1 MNTLL
6 HSVRQSRA
14 FFCLVGLIGVVAVY
28 SLLSPEFR
36 SVDNYITI
44 LRQASVLLILSTGL
58 TAVLLTGGMDLSVGS
73 TAAFV
78 GCICAQLLKS
88 GVPTAA
94 ILPIGLAIGGTVGAV
109 NAFLVSIV
117 GLPSFVATYA
127 TNWVMRGL
135 SIIVMS
141 GAVIFGL
148 PEGFTWFGVGYV
160 GGTIPIIILI
170 AVVVVSVAYVLLQR
184 TTWGR
189 DIYAY
194 GSNAEAALYS
204 AMNLNKTVFSAFMM
218 CSMTAAIGGLL
229 MTARLNA
236 AEAAMGEAYGLQ
248 TVAAVVVGGTSMLG
262 GEGGVVGTIVGA
274 ILLTVIVNIMN
285 LESIPSTAQ
294 PLVVGIVI
302 IAMVLIDAASRSR
315 AEKVTAKSF
324 EKKAKA
330 GQTRV
335 AGKA

>member
-1 MNTLL
+1 MLKDL
-6 HSVRQSRA
+6 WRGIRESRSFYCMA
-14 FFCLVGLIGVVAVY
+14 GLVTVVAVFAMY
-28 SLLSPEFR
+28 SPEFR
-36 SVDNYITI
+36 TIDNFITVM
-44 LRQASVLLILSTGL
+44 RQASTLLILSTGL
-58 TAVLLTGGMDLSVGS
+58 TAVLITGGMDLSVGS

-78 GCICAQLLKS
+78 GCICAQLLKL
-88 GVPTAA
+88 GVPTVA
-94 ILPIGLAIGGTVGAV
+94 ILPIGLAIGAMVGLL
-109 NAFLVSIV
+109 NGFLVAV
-117 GLPSFVATYA
+117 VRLPSFVATYA
-127 TNWVMRGL
+127 TNWVVRGL

-148 PEGFTWFGVGYV
+148 PSGFTWFGVGYV
-160 GGTIPIIILI
+160 GPVPVIIVI
-170 AVVVVSVAYVLLQR
+170 AAIVVAIAYVVLQR

-204 AMNLNKTVFSAFMM
+204 AMNVNRTVFRAFMI

-236 AEAAMGEAYGLQ
+236 AEAAMGDAYGLQ

-285 LESIPSTAQ
+285 LIGIPSTAQ
-294 PLVVGIVI
+294 PMVVGVVI
-302 IAMVLIDAASRSR
+302 IVMVLIDSASRQRGEPVSR
-315 AEKVTAKSF
+315 
-324 EKKAKA
+324 KAVDKA
-330 GQTRV
+330 LV
-335 AGKA
+335 EAA